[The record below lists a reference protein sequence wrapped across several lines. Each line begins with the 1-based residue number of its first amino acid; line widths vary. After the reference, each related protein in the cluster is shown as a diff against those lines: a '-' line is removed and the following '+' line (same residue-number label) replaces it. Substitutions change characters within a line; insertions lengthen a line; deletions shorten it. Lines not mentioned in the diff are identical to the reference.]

1 MSKTKNT
8 KLILIA
14 FIYSRVTAMF
24 IRMLIKHKK
33 RLSGLIYEEYRRVLQ
48 GFFENMISD
57 AVTYTEHAE
66 RKTEARWTLYT
77 RWNDKDAR
85 CTALE
90 AEELRADITNKL
102 WSKRV
107 KERLKFLW

>member
-66 RKTEARWTLYT
+66 RKTETRWTLYT

-90 AEELRADITNKL
+90 AEEWRTDMTDKL
-102 WSKRV
+102 WS
-107 KERLKFLW
+107 